1 MQTLPVSVSRKIWIP
16 AVIALLLISIGLA
29 APLAIKRY
37 VEGWLR
43 DRGVAEARITDV
55 DLNPF
60 TGRVRVEYL
69 DAPGAADESGSFEM
83 LELDLEL
90 LGLVTGR
97 VMVSR
102 AILRDAVL
110 DVRRMPDGRF
120 SVGGLMFP
128 LAQAEQEVESD
139 GEGPA
144 GSPRPRLGLAGLLV
158 ENVTLTYDDGMLSDR
173 LYIRSLTIDRMV
185 TWEPERAA
193 RLVAELEL
201 NGAPVGLEAE
211 VFAFADERRATIS
224 IDVDAF
230 DVAAFAPLVADLG
243 IESPGGSLSLSLG
256 GQLRRE
262 ASGRLFG
269 NVAGTVGVDDIAFGL
284 HPLQIDLGKL
294 SLDVDLAGEIEI
306 QSGDSPPAISGQIG
320 VAASDLL
327 VDHRDWPA
335 RLLGLETMEAPSVR
349 VDGLERASSDTLS
362 VRGLR
367 LLEEEE
373 VVGLSVGSASVE
385 GIELDTRARALRIGE
400 VSLDDLVARL
410 RRGEQGR
417 LRLLG
422 PAAAEEPSAQPEA
435 APGAD
440 DGAPSFELHVGAV
453 SIGGNS
459 ALGLEDLSVE
469 PQVTME
475 LVIDRFRL
483 ADLGI
488 GPAAGPMVLDVA
500 LTQNGAQLSAT
511 GDLALFADARQ
522 VKADLEVVHFDLSQL
537 TPYLPNYRV
546 DRGRLSIQTQLGI
559 NGDEVAAENA
569 VLLEKL
575 KVGVKR
581 SGDPGLVE
589 EGLGMPLDVALDL
602 LRDGDD
608 RIKFDLPISGSIHDP
623 KFGTGDIVRLA
634 MQNALQRAA
643 LSVAT
648 NALQPLGTIMF
659 VGKMAGKAARPRFDP
674 VAFEPGARSL
684 SELGTSYLD
693 KLAGLLLERPR
704 LHLTFCGVAAVQD
717 VAAAEAVEGDG
728 SASAD
733 GAPAVVDEA
742 ALLELARARG
752 SAVHDYLIDVRGIP
766 AARLFRCH
774 PEYEA
779 ESEEGP
785 RVEIML

>member
-1 MQTLPVSVSRKIWIP
+1 
-16 AVIALLLISIGLA
+16 
-29 APLAIKRY
+29 
-37 VEGWLR
+37 
-43 DRGVAEARITDV
+43 
-55 DLNPF
+55 
-60 TGRVRVEYL
+60 
-69 DAPGAADESGSFEM
+69 
-83 LELDLEL
+83 
-90 LGLVTGR
+90 
-97 VMVSR
+97 
-102 AILRDAVL
+102 
-110 DVRRMPDGRF
+110 
-120 SVGGLMFP
+120 
-128 LAQAEQEVESD
+128 VES
-139 GEGPA
+139 
-144 GSPRPRLGLAGLLV
+144 
-158 ENVTLTYDDGMLSDR
+158 
-173 LYIRSLTIDRMV
+173 
-185 TWEPERAA
+185 
-193 RLVAELEL
+193 
-201 NGAPVGLEAE
+201 
-211 VFAFADERRATIS
+211 
-224 IDVDAF
+224 
-230 DVAAFAPLVADLG
+230 
-243 IESPGGSLSLSLG
+243 
-256 GQLRRE
+256 
-262 ASGRLFG
+262 
-269 NVAGTVGVDDIAFGL
+269 
-284 HPLQIDLGKL
+284 
-294 SLDVDLAGEIEI
+294 
-306 QSGDSPPAISGQIG
+306 
-320 VAASDLL
+320 
-327 VDHRDWPA
+327 
-335 RLLGLETMEAPSVR
+335 
-349 VDGLERASSDTLS
+349 
-362 VRGLR
+362 
-367 LLEEEE
+367 
-373 VVGLSVGSASVE
+373 
-385 GIELDTRARALRIGE
+385 
-400 VSLDDLVARL
+400 
-410 RRGEQGR
+410 
-417 LRLLG
+417 

-608 RIKFDLPISGSIHDP
+608 RIKFDLPISG
-623 KFGTGDIVRLA
+623 
-634 MQNALQRAA
+634 MQRAA

-774 PEYEA
+774 PEYAA
-779 ESEEGP
+779 ECEEGP

>member
-1 MQTLPVSVSRKIWIP
+1 LSVIVSRKIWIP
-16 AVIALLLISIGLA
+16 TVIALLLISIGLA
-29 APLAIKRY
+29 APLAIERY

-69 DAPGAADESGSFEM
+69 DAPGAAGESGSLEM

-128 LAQAEQEVESD
+128 LAQAEREVESD
-139 GEGPA
+139 GAGPA

-173 LYIRSLTIDRMV
+173 LHIRSLTIDRMV

-201 NGAPVGLEAE
+201 NGAPVALEAE

-224 IDVDAF
+224 MDVDAF
-230 DVAAFAPLVADLG
+230 DVAAFAPIVADFG
-243 IESPGGSLSLSLG
+243 VESPAGSLSLSLD
-256 GQLRRE
+256 GQLRRD
-262 ASGRLFG
+262 ASGRMSG
-269 NVAGTVGVDDIAFGL
+269 DVAGTVGVDGIALVL
-284 HPLQIDLGKL
+284 HPLSVELEQLRFN
-294 SLDVDLAGEIEI
+294 VDLAGEMEPL
-306 QSGDSPPAISGQIG
+306 SGDSAPALSGQIG
-320 VAASDLL
+320 VAASN
-327 VDHRDWPA
+327 VSVAHGDWSA
-335 RLLGLETMEAPSVR
+335 RMLGLASLEAPSVR
-349 VDGLERASSDTLS
+349 IEGLERVSADALS

-367 LLEEEE
+367 LLETEEL
-373 VVGLSVGSASVE
+373 VGLSVGSGSVG
-385 GIELDTRARALRIGE
+385 GIELDADARALRIAE
-400 VSLDDLVARL
+400 VSLDDFVARL
-410 RRGEQGR
+410 QRGEQGQ
-417 LRLLG
+417 LLLL
-422 PAAAEEPSAQPEA
+422 PPTPAEEPSAQAEEVS
-435 APGAD
+435 GAG
-440 DGAPSFELHVGAV
+440 DGASPLEVDVGAV
-453 SIGGNS
+453 RIGGDS
-459 ALGLEDLSVE
+459 AVRFEDFSVE
-469 PQVTME
+469 PKVDIALTVDQ
-475 LVIDRFRL
+475 FQL

-488 GPAAGPMVLDVA
+488 GPAAGPMRVDFAVI
-500 LTQNGAQLSAT
+500 QDRAQLSGT
-511 GDLALFADARQ
+511 GELALFEDARQ
-522 VKADLEVVHFDLSQL
+522 VQADFELIHFDLSQL

-546 DRGRLSIQTQLGI
+546 ERGRLSIQTQLGI

-623 KFGTGDIVRLA
+623 EFGTGDIVRLA

-674 VAFEPGARSL
+674 LTFEPGAREL

-693 KLAGLLLERPR
+693 KLAGLLEERPR
-704 LHLTFCGVAAVQD
+704 LHLTFCGVATVQD
-717 VAAAEAVEGDG
+717 VAASEAAEGDG
-728 SASAD
+728 SASVDAD
-733 GAPAVVDEA
+733 AVVVDEA
-742 ALLELARARG
+742 ALLELAKARG
-752 SAVHDYLIDVRGIP
+752 VAVHDYLIDARGIP
-766 AARLFRCH
+766 ASRLFYCH